1 MSFVNNDD
9 VEAEIQK
16 LEPKIKEA
24 GEDRDKVNEVIS
36 KWYDELPKYSPVYIN
51 KNVNSPITIDRF
63 TPVTTFQQLSLGIP
77 NPSDIYVPVPTC
89 QTITSLQMSKDIA
102 DEESD
107 DDDEEQQ
114 ERKDEAAW
122 STYRTRN
129 GYYPDDPHKD
139 GVNFKP
145 FTGISSVPSRMV
157 IKISDLEEYQDK
169 IKRLNEDTE
178 N

>member
-9 VEAEIQK
+9 VEAEILK
-16 LEPKIKEA
+16 LEQEIKKS
-24 GEDRDKVNEVIS
+24 GDDRDKVNEVISKWHDELPEVIS

-51 KNVNSPITIDRF
+51 KNVNSSITTDRF
-63 TPVTTFQQLSLGIP
+63 TPVTTIQELSIG
-77 NPSDIYVPVPTC
+77 
-89 QTITSLQMSKDIA
+89 LQMSMDIA

-114 ERKDEAAW
+114 ERKDNDVW
-122 STYRTRN
+122 NTYITRN
-129 GYYPDDPHKD
+129 GYHPDNPHKN
-139 GVNFKP
+139 GVHFKP
-145 FTGISSVPSRMV
+145 FTGFSSVPSQMV
-157 IKISDLEEYQDK
+157 VKISDLEEYQDK